1 MQVVRKTQTADTQQL
16 AIKIPKSF
24 VHKKLEI
31 IIMPVESNRVEQP
44 GTGWPKNFFAK
55 TAGCFAEMP
64 LVREEQGVYEKREEM
79 A

>member
-1 MQVVRKTQTADTQQL
+1 
-16 AIKIPKSF
+16 
-24 VHKKLEI
+24 
-31 IIMPVESNRVEQP
+31 MPVESNRVEQP

>member
-31 IIMPVESNRVEQP
+31 IIVPVENNQGEQRV
-44 GTGWPKNFFAK
+44 TAWPKNFFAK
-55 TAGCFAEMP
+55 TAGCFAEMS

-79 A
+79 V

>member
-1 MQVVRKTQTADTQQL
+1 MQVVRRTQTTDTQQL

-31 IIMPVESNRVEQP
+31 IIMPIKNSRVEQP
-44 GTGWPKNFFAK
+44 EAAWPKNFFTK
-55 TAGCFAEMP
+55 TAGCFAETP
-64 LVREEQGVYEKREEM
+64 LIREKQGAYEKRDEL